1 MMKTAEKTKKAA
13 GQRKPVKLAI
23 ILFIVVLLVGG
34 LGFAGYQAY
43 EYYNGATVLVR
54 NAEDLKKEIKAL
66 ATHVQKGNYE
76 AANLSV
82 QKIDNLSAEMR
93 ATLADERWKL
103 AQEKAPK
110 YGDDLKTAVKFL
122 DVVDEASDTLFKPGV
137 KYLRE
142 KGLPSKAT
150 FSKITPELGNTLN
163 EYADLIDELCP
174 AIEKVLNDFNALPV
188 FEYEKLEAKV
198 SKYRT
203 LAKENDPE
211 IRIYL
216 KFLKETS
223 DSFIRPTAKYL
234 VENGSALKLEFSM
247 DKIGPEM
254 ASQITVLADGIDTLS
269 PLAEKA
275 MNDFIALPAVKIE
288 KVEAKLSKYRK
299 LAKDNE
305 ADITS
310 LMKFARELSSNVMR
324 PAATVMNRSP
334 FSNLKTEKGDIDTK
348 IIRDYLNLV
357 ETVKPYINRVTEV
370 LKTNKLLKDHPKQTA
385 KISSKLDT
393 AMELLDEYNTYV
405 PLIDVV
411 LGDGSDKRFLIV
423 AQNSAEMRSSGG
435 LPSALGLVTIEDGIM
450 HIGDFEPVFSY
461 LSKFPK
467 KYASYCNFTNA
478 EKKLIL
484 DIWPGYGKKSTGAT
498 VNPHFPRAAQLIAKC
513 YKKEQKKDLDGVIS
527 MTPAIVGRLIGVT
540 GTLKLSNG
548 VKLDEKYAVKYL
560 QHDIYYQYFNKKA
573 LSDKKLYKAADKTTN
588 ELFAEAAKKVISSV
602 MSDLNLKN
610 MRKILEVIKKS
621 GEDRVFMMW
630 MANKDSEEVIK
641 KLGLSGSLN
650 YDKDQPEIGVFFNNK
665 DPNKLGIHVD
675 IKVTYGK
682 AKTNKDGSVTY
693 PVTVKLKNAIDNESL
708 KKGAKS
714 AYLTSTR
721 GGDMR
726 PFMLFSA
733 PAGGKITNFK
743 CSRKEVKAKSVTY
756 EDLKF
761 YRCSVF
767 ILKAKNT
774 ITFTYNVT
782 TAPGVNVKPKIVTT
796 PLLSAYRNA
805 KAPK

>member
-23 ILFIVVLLVGG
+23 ILFIVVLVVGG

-43 EYYNGATVLVR
+43 EYYNGATALVR

-82 QKIDNLSAEMR
+82 QKIDKLSADMR
-93 ATLADERWKL
+93 ATLSDDRWQF
-103 AQEKAPK
+103 AQDKAPK

-122 DVVDEASDTLFKPGV
+122 DVVDEASNTLFKPGI

-150 FSKITPELGNTLN
+150 FTKINPELGKTLN

-223 DSFIRPTAKYL
+223 DSFLRPTAKYL
-234 VENGSALKLEFSM
+234 VENGSALKFEFSM
-247 DKIGPEM
+247 DKVGPEM

-275 MNDFIALPAVKIE
+275 LKDFIALPAVKVE
-288 KVEAKLSKYRK
+288 KAEAKLSKYRK

-305 ADITS
+305 ADIES
-310 LMKFARELSSNVMR
+310 LMKFARDLSSNVMR

-348 IIRDYLNLV
+348 IIRDYLNLI
-357 ETVKPYINRVTEV
+357 ETVKPYINRVSEV

-385 KISSKLDT
+385 KISSKLDN
-393 AMELLDEYNTYV
+393 AMELLEEYNTYV

-411 LGDGSDKRFLIV
+411 LGDGSDRRFLIV
-423 AQNSAEMRSSGG
+423 AQNSAEMRSAGG

-450 HIGDFEPVFSY
+450 HIGDFEPVLTVFSLY
-461 LSKFPK
+461 PKNYAKTVGFSK
-467 KYASYCNFTNA
+467 A
-478 EKKLIL
+478 EKKLIASV
-484 DIWPGYGKKSTGAT
+484 WQNYCNKSTAAT
-498 VNPHFPRAAQLIAKC
+498 LNPHFPRVAQLMAKC
-513 YKKEQKKDLDGVIS
+513 YKKEQKKELDGVIS

-573 LSDKKLYKAADKTTN
+573 FSDRKLYKAADKATN
-588 ELFAEAAKKVISSV
+588 DLFAEAAKKVISSI
-602 MSDLNLKN
+602 MSELNIKN
-610 MRKILEVIKKS
+610 IRKVLDVIKKS

-630 MANKDSEEVIK
+630 VADNESQEIVK

-650 YDKDQPEIGVFFNNK
+650 YDQNDPQIGVFFNNK

-693 PVTVKLKNAIDNESL
+693 PVTVKLKDAIDNESL
-708 KKGAKS
+708 KKGVKS

-743 CSRKEVKAKSVTY
+743 CNRKDVKAKSVTY
-756 EDLKF
+756 ENIQF
-761 YRCSVF
+761 YRSSVF

-782 TAPGVNVKPKIVTT
+782 TAPGVNVKPKVVTT
-796 PLLSAYRNA
+796 PLLTAYRNA

>member
-23 ILFIVVLLVGG
+23 ILFIVVLVVGG

-43 EYYNGATVLVR
+43 EYYNGATALVR
-54 NAEDLKKEIKAL
+54 NEKKKKKEIKAL

-82 QKIDNLSAEMR
+82 QKIDKLSADMR
-93 ATLADERWKL
+93 ATLSDDRWQF
-103 AQEKAPK
+103 AQDKAPK

-122 DVVDEASDTLFKPGV
+122 DVVDEASNTLFKPGI

-150 FSKITPELGNTLN
+150 FTKINPELGKTLN

-223 DSFIRPTAKYL
+223 DSFLRPTAKYL
-234 VENGSALKLEFSM
+234 VENGSALKFEFSM
-247 DKIGPEM
+247 DKVGPEM

-275 MNDFIALPAVKIE
+275 LKDFIALPAVKVE
-288 KVEAKLSKYRK
+288 KAEAKLSKYRK

-305 ADITS
+305 ADIES
-310 LMKFARELSSNVMR
+310 LMKFARDLSSNVMR

-348 IIRDYLNLV
+348 IIRDYLNLI
-357 ETVKPYINRVTEV
+357 ETVKPYINRVSEV

-385 KISSKLDT
+385 KISSKLDN
-393 AMELLDEYNTYV
+393 AMELLEEYNTYV

-411 LGDGSDKRFLIV
+411 LGDGSDRRFLIV

-450 HIGDFEPVFSY
+450 HIGDFEPVLTVFSLY
-461 LSKFPK
+461 PKNYAKTVGFSK
-467 KYASYCNFTNA
+467 A
-478 EKKLIL
+478 EKKLIASV
-484 DIWPGYGKKSTGAT
+484 WQNYCNKSTAAT
-498 VNPHFPRAAQLIAKC
+498 LNPHFPRVAQLMAKC
-513 YKKEQKKDLDGVIS
+513 YKKEQKKELDGVIS

-573 LSDKKLYKAADKTTN
+573 FSDRKLYKAADKATN
-588 ELFAEAAKKVISSV
+588 DLFAEAAKKVISSI
-602 MSDLNLKN
+602 MSELNIKN
-610 MRKILEVIKKS
+610 IRKVLDVIKKS

-630 MANKDSEEVIK
+630 VADNESQEIVK

-650 YDKDQPEIGVFFNNK
+650 YDQNDPQIGVFFNNK

-693 PVTVKLKNAIDNESL
+693 PVTVKLKDAIDNESL
-708 KKGAKS
+708 KKGVKS

-743 CSRKEVKAKSVTY
+743 CNRKDVKAKSVTY
-756 EDLKF
+756 ENIQF
-761 YRCSVF
+761 YRSSVF

-782 TAPGVNVKPKIVTT
+782 TAPGVNVKPKVVTT
-796 PLLSAYRNA
+796 PLLTAYRNA